1 MSKTLAVS
9 PQLWPQFRTALA
21 QVEGAMIE
29 AGRLDRED
37 LADNS
42 F

>member
-1 MSKTLAVS
+1 LAIA
-9 PQLWPQFRTALA
+9 PHLWPQFRAALV

-29 AGRLDRED
+29 AGWLDKED
-37 LADNS
+37 VADIS